1 MQKGKLEMILLN
13 GVSGFNGPD
22 QVTDGD
28 YFKKICYS
36 LIHRL
41 NGNVLFFSEPKVARH
56 YYEVK
61 VNVLEENLSI
71 LLNNVYPFIA
81 FASSVDYGYIKFVDN
96 ELLLNGY
103 SPYYRVLRSNE
114 LNEPLVIK
122 ENKGRITVENKNEL
136 NDAEL
141 NNIKYWKSK
150 TVGDIVFNYW
160 D

>member
-1 MQKGKLEMILLN
+1 MILLN

-22 QVTDGD
+22 PVTDGE

-41 NGNVLFFSEPKVARH
+41 NGDVLSFSEPQVARH

-61 VNVLEENLSI
+61 VKVFEEDLSI
-71 LLNNVYPFIA
+71 LLNYVYPFVA
-81 FASSVDYGYIKFVDN
+81 FASSVDYCYIKFVDN
-96 ELLLNGY
+96 ELLLNEF

-122 ENKGRITVENKNEL
+122 ENKGRIIVENNNEL

-141 NNIKYWKSK
+141 TNIKYWKSK

>member
-1 MQKGKLEMILLN
+1 MILLN

-22 QVTDGD
+22 PVTDGE

-41 NGNVLFFSEPKVARH
+41 NGDVLSFREPKVARH

-61 VNVLEENLSI
+61 VKVFEEDLSI
-71 LLNNVYPFIA
+71 LLNYVYPFVA
-81 FASSVDYGYIKFVDN
+81 FASSVDYCYIKFVDN
-96 ELLLNGY
+96 ELLLNEF

-122 ENKGRITVENKNEL
+122 ENKGRIIVENNNEL

-141 NNIKYWKSK
+141 TNIKYWKSK

>member
-1 MQKGKLEMILLN
+1 MK
-13 GVSGFNGPD
+13 
-22 QVTDGD
+22 
-28 YFKKICYS
+28 
-36 LIHRL
+36 
-41 NGNVLFFSEPKVARH
+41 
-56 YYEVK
+56 VK
-61 VNVLEENLSI
+61 VFEENFSI
-71 LLNNVYPFIA
+71 LLNYVYPFIA

-96 ELLLNGY
+96 ELLLNGF

-114 LNEPLVIK
+114 LNESLIIK
-122 ENKGRITVENKNEL
+122 ENKGSIVVENKNEL

>member
-1 MQKGKLEMILLN
+1 MILLN

-22 QVTDGD
+22 QVTDGE

-41 NGNVLFFSEPKVARH
+41 NGNVLSFSEPKVARH

-61 VNVLEENLSI
+61 VKVFEENLSI
-71 LLNNVYPFIA
+71 LLNYIYPFIA
-81 FASSVDYGYIKFVDN
+81 FASSVDHGYIKFVDN
-96 ELLLNGY
+96 ELLLNGF

-114 LNEPLVIK
+114 LNESLVIK
-122 ENKGRITVENKNEL
+122 ENKGRLIVENKNEL

>member
-1 MQKGKLEMILLN
+1 MKVILLN

-22 QVTDGD
+22 PVTDGE
-28 YFKKICYS
+28 YFKKVCYS

-41 NGNVLFFSEPKVARH
+41 NGNVLSFSEPEAARH

-61 VNVLEENLSI
+61 VNVLEENMSI

-81 FASSVDYGYIKFVDN
+81 FASSVDHGYIKFIDN
-96 ELLLNGY
+96 EPLLNGF

-122 ENKGRITVENKNEL
+122 ENKGRIIVGNKNEL
-136 NDAEL
+136 NEAEL